1 MRRSIPVLCVCLAL
15 GWASPAAARSEG
27 PPVQRPGQAKP
38 APVEPAVVEA
48 APVEAAP
55 VEAAPVELA
64 LVEPAPAP
72 IPPPPFRPEPSGSL
86 PRYDTPVALAQPPV
100 PIKKPHDPKSD
111 RMIVAGSVLFCA
123 GFPVTTLGA
132 IELLSFDYSF
142 GPSHWKKVVL
152 GVGLASIVT
161 GATLLGFGIARHKR
175 WKKSLAGG
183 PARVQVQPT
192 IGFGQLGVAG
202 RF

>member
-15 GWASPAAARSEG
+15 GWASPAAASEG

-38 APVEPAVVEA
+38 V
-48 APVEAAP
+48 
-55 VEAAPVELA
+55 
-64 LVEPAPAP
+64 VEPAPPVEAVVEPAP
-72 IPPPPFRPEPSGSL
+72 VMPVPTEPAPVSIVPAPAVSGL
-86 PRYDTPVALAQPPV
+86 PRYDTPIVRERPLT
-100 PIKKPHDPKSD
+100 PIEKPRDPRSEKL
-111 RMIVAGSVLFCA
+111 IIAGSVVFCA
-123 GFPVTTLGA
+123 GFPVTILGT
-132 IELLSFDYSF
+132 IELMSFDYSF

-161 GATLLGFGIARHKR
+161 GATLLGFGITRHKR
-175 WKKSLAGG
+175 WKQSLAGG

-192 IGFGQLGVAG
+192 IGVGQLGVVG